1 MKATRRR
8 RSTLSDLHH
17 MVLIHSENEATEEI
31 NHSNN
36 EIENIVQSNSATG
49 DLTKSIHSIVNV
61 DDNVGIM
68 ATLNASDVRVI

>member
-1 MKATRRR
+1 
-8 RSTLSDLHH
+8 